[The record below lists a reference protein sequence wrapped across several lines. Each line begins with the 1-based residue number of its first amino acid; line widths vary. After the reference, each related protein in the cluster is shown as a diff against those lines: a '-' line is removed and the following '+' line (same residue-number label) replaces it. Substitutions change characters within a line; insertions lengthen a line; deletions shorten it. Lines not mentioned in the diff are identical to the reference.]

1 MRFSIL
7 VLSFLFGNAL
17 MAATVTINVMG
28 PRMVWALREFEIF
41 SNSIA
46 QLKKKITTL
55 KTRIQEA
62 NDTKSAHSRDKQNND
77 DEMKRKIFEKYLLSR
92 ANGTSVLKDFY
103 PGRYLV

>member
-28 PRMVWALREFEIF
+28 PRTVWALREFEIF

-55 KTRIQEA
+55 KTRIQ
-62 NDTKSAHSRDKQNND
+62 NDTKSAHSRDTQNSD

-92 ANGTSVLKDFY
+92 AMEQVCLRIFTRAVI
-103 PGRYLV
+103 

>member
-17 MAATVTINVMG
+17 MAATVTTNVMG
-28 PRMVWALREFEIF
+28 PRTVWALREFEIF

-55 KTRIQEA
+55 KTRIQ

-77 DEMKRKIFEKYLLSR
+77 DEMKRKIFQKYLLSR